1 MRQANDA
8 GTIAHVLNRIAF
20 GPRRSDWELADELG
34 AEGYVRWQLE
44 PESITDRSVNTKLD
58 RLPTLKMDIGELYRG
73 YPPAQAAERLMR
85 EDEELDE
92 EARRRLERQ
101 SRT

>member
-92 EARRRLERQ
+92 EARRRSLQ
-101 SRT
+101 PL